1 MNQARYEALP
11 DDLKAVLDAN
21 SGLAASKWVGRVMDE
36 GDLPGIEVAK
46 KSGNKMILLDEA
58 EVERWKAAA
67 APLVEAWIAEMNA
80 KGYDGAALVADA
92 KALLAEYAGHR
103 SEARR
108 VGKEWARTCR
118 SRWSPYH
125 EKKKKKQT

>member
-1 MNQARYEALP
+1 MNKARYEALP

-46 KSGNKMILLDEA
+46 KYGNKMILLGEA

-67 APLVEAWIAEMNA
+67 AQLVEAWSAEMDA
-80 KGYDGAALVADA
+80 QGTDGAGMGAHA
-92 KALLAEYAGHR
+92 KAPSADYVRHHDPG
-103 SEARR
+103 
-108 VGKEWARTCR
+108 G
-118 SRWSPYH
+118 
-125 EKKKKKQT
+125 